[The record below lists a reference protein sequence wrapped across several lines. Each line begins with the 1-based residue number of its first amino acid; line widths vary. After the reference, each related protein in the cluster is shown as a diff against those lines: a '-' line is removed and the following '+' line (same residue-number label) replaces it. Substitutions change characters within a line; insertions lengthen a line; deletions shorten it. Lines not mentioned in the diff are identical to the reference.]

1 MLAIDADVDA
11 SFVFS
16 LGFSPLI
23 PEKQR
28 NLEAFLTWFRQL
40 PVLVI
45 HDIHTTEDGRKSGK
59 ANTKPKVKIQWLQK
73 NLLG

>member
-23 PEKQR
+23 PEKQP
-28 NLEAFLTWFRQL
+28 NLEAFLT
-40 PVLVI
+40 
-45 HDIHTTEDGRKSGK
+45 
-59 ANTKPKVKIQWLQK
+59 
-73 NLLG
+73 